1 MRAWLSR
8 SDFTS
13 EMISSLSFLYLRS
26 CAGDSEEFFRRNSMS
41 CSCRRRRRLNEIR
54 DGVEGL
60 DHLRLQLGLDGGER
74 KRILHIVFVVIAL
87 GSGLARILRR
97 SSSPSVPGALNGV
110 AAGGAAGGAGVCTT

>member
-13 EMISSLSFLYLRS
+13 EMISSFSFLYLRS

-41 CSCRRRRRLNEIR
+41 CSCRRRRRLNAVG

-60 DHLRLQLGLDGGER
+60 DHFRLELGLDGGER
-74 KRILHIVFVVIAL
+74 QRILHVVFVVIAL
-87 GSGLARILRR
+87 GRGLARILG
-97 SSSPSVPGALNGV
+97 SSPSP
-110 AAGGAAGGAGVCTT
+110 AARPAP